1 MINIS
6 RNSISKFLAFVVV
19 ILVLPGVIYYFY
31 TKSDQAYESQ
41 KLSFDQGFSEFLT
54 QLNKRWR
61 YGDIEGHWGTNN
73 FECADIP
80 RSLEGMNPEVLK
92 CNPVYIN
99 CWLTGGIPKLD
110 PIIKTK
116 NHVFHADT
124 KNLSIINHGDLKIDF
139 VEKTTNTEFSVR
151 LERNCHQAFLP
162 EKVYSSGPDAS
173 SLDVWDNYGRKIFVD
188 KFYVSNFDVKF
199 WKTKE
204 FSINSNDLKPAL
216 NLTKAEQQE
225 YCQYRG
231 KKLLQNHIFE
241 ASTFFPSVYKK
252 GYLFKSKIPWA
263 KIPKVNELIT
273 FTKKN
278 CVKNFT
284 KECLVDQKLNSFS
297 NLSTSWI
304 GIYHSLGS
312 ELESFDNIFHKAAN
326 LKVSS
331 KYTSISSLWNMNSKR
346 ATWSGQS
353 YDRDSFNFTE
363 FYSGDVE
370 DIMFEQLKGVA
381 FRCMSIK

>member
-1 MINIS
+1 M
-6 RNSISKFLAFVVV
+6 
-19 ILVLPGVIYYFY
+19 
-31 TKSDQAYESQ
+31 
-41 KLSFDQGFSEFLT
+41 SFDQSFSEFLT

-61 YGDIEGHWGTNN
+61 YGDIEAYWGTNN
-73 FECADIP
+73 FQCADIP
-80 RSLEGMNPEVLK
+80 NTLIGMNPEILK

-99 CWLTGGIPKLD
+99 CWLSGGIPKLD
-110 PIIKTK
+110 SVIKTK
-116 NHVFHADT
+116 NHEFHADT
-124 KNLSIINHGDLKIDF
+124 KNLAIINHGDLKIDF
-139 VEKTTNTEFSVR
+139 IEKNTKTEFSVR
-151 LERNCHQAFLP
+151 LERNCHEAFLP
-162 EKVYSSGPDAS
+162 EKVYSSGPDAN

-199 WKTKE
+199 WKTKN

-216 NLTKAEQQE
+216 NLTRPEQQK
-225 YCQYRG
+225 YCHSRG

-263 KIPKVNELIT
+263 KSPKPNELTI
-273 FTKKN
+273 FSKKN
-278 CVKNFT
+278 CVKSFT
-284 KECLVDQKLNSFS
+284 KECLADQELNSYS

-312 ELESFDNIFHKAAN
+312 ELESFDNIFNHKAN

-331 KYTSISSLWNMNSKR
+331 KYTSVSSLWNMNSRR
-346 ATWSGQS
+346 ATWSG
-353 YDRDSFNFTE
+353 YTFDRDTFKFTE
-363 FYSGDVE
+363 FYSGQVE
-370 DIMFEQLKGVA
+370 DIGFEQLKGVA